1 MVETNNRKS
10 VMINLNKISPMYKDT
25 DFIELTE
32 WSNGEGWDI
41 NISDKKIFN
50 LHYDELTAINFLS
63 KYLDCSDKIKLV
75 EK

>member
-1 MVETNNRKS
+1 
-10 VMINLNKISPMYKDT
+10 MIDLNKISPMYNNT

-41 NISDKKIFN
+41 NISDKKMFN